1 MARGGAKLHLGRRV
15 FGRPSSG
22 GPAPVVVEDGPT
34 PVVVE
39 DGPAP
44 VVVEDGPTPVG
55 SAPEMSVTFADLVGR
70 IAEIGCDF
78 RASREHNEVVVAVPT
93 QNYVDPHDGERSLLL
108 HVMLQEEGKMLRIC
122 VPEVYAVA
130 EFANRG
136 ALCEAMLAANWRVR
150 VASYVL
156 DESDGEVRVVCDVP
170 LEDGTV
176 TSAQLSRMLTLV
188 AWTVDQFD
196 PVLRKAGNEGKVDF
210 AELDASILKKQ
221 APDARRRKSRSKRE
235 RRELADLIK
244 AAGGVEGLRK
254 LLEEHGL

>member
-1 MARGGAKLHLGRRV
+1 MAL
-15 FGRPSSG
+15 S
-22 GPAPVVVEDGPT
+22 
-34 PVVVE
+34 
-39 DGPAP
+39 
-44 VVVEDGPTPVG
+44 
-55 SAPEMSVTFADLVGR
+55 FADLVGR

-78 RASREHNEVVVAVPT
+78 RASREHSEVVVAVPT
-93 QNYVDPHDGERSLLL
+93 THYIDPHDGEKSLLL
-108 HVMLQEEGKMLRIC
+108 HVMLQEDGKMLRIC

-130 EFANRG
+130 DFAHRG
-136 ALCEAMLAANWRVR
+136 AMAEAMLAANWRVR

-156 DESDGEVRVVCDVP
+156 DESDGEVRVVCDLP
-170 LEDGTV
+170 LEDGSV

-196 PVLRKAGNEGKVDF
+196 PVIRLAGTEGKVDF
-210 AELDASILKKQ
+210 VELDARILQKS
-221 APDARRRKSRSKRE
+221 PEPRRRKSRSKRE

>member
-1 MARGGAKLHLGRRV
+1 MAL
-15 FGRPSSG
+15 
-22 GPAPVVVEDGPT
+22 
-34 PVVVE
+34 
-39 DGPAP
+39 
-44 VVVEDGPTPVG
+44 
-55 SAPEMSVTFADLVGR
+55 TFADLVGR

-78 RASREHNEVVVAVPT
+78 RASREHSEVVVAVPT
-93 QNYVDPHDGERSLLL
+93 TSYVDPHDGEKSLLL
-108 HVMLQEEGKMLRIC
+108 HVMLQEDGKMLRMC

-130 EFANRG
+130 EFAHRG
-136 ALCEAMLAANWRVR
+136 AMSEAMLAANWRVR

-156 DESDGEVRVVCDVP
+156 DESDGEVRVVCDLP

-176 TSAQLSRMLTLV
+176 TATQLSRMLTLV

-196 PVLRKAGNEGKVDF
+196 PVIRTAGNEGKVDF
-210 AELDASILKKQ
+210 ADLDARILQKS
-221 APDARRRKSRSKRE
+221 PEPRRRKSRSKRE

>member
-1 MARGGAKLHLGRRV
+1 
-15 FGRPSSG
+15 
-22 GPAPVVVEDGPT
+22 
-34 PVVVE
+34 
-39 DGPAP
+39 
-44 VVVEDGPTPVG
+44 
-55 SAPEMSVTFADLVGR
+55 MSLSFADLVGR

-78 RASREHNEVVVAVPT
+78 RASREHSEVVVAVPT

-122 VPEVYAVA
+122 VPEVYAIG
-130 EFANRG
+130 EFAHRG
-136 ALCEAMLAANWRVR
+136 ALCEAMVAANWRVR

-156 DESDGEVRVVCDVP
+156 DESDGEVRVVCDMP

-176 TSAQLSRMLTLV
+176 TSGQLSRMLTLV

-196 PVLRKAGNEGKVDF
+196 PVLRRAGTEGKVDF
-210 AELDASILKKQ
+210 TELDASILKQ
-221 APDARRRKSRSKRE
+221 APDPRRRKSRSKRE

>member
-1 MARGGAKLHLGRRV
+1 
-15 FGRPSSG
+15 
-22 GPAPVVVEDGPT
+22 
-34 PVVVE
+34 
-39 DGPAP
+39 
-44 VVVEDGPTPVG
+44 
-55 SAPEMSVTFADLVGR
+55 MSVTFADLVGR

-156 DESDGEVRVVCDVP
+156 DESDGEVRVVCDLP

-196 PVLRKAGNEGKVDF
+196 PVIRLAGTEGKVDF
-210 AELDASILKKQ
+210 VELDARILQKS
-221 APDARRRKSRSKRE
+221 PEPRRRKSRSKRE
-235 RRELADLIK
+235 WRELADLIK

>member
-1 MARGGAKLHLGRRV
+1 MAL
-15 FGRPSSG
+15 
-22 GPAPVVVEDGPT
+22 
-34 PVVVE
+34 
-39 DGPAP
+39 
-44 VVVEDGPTPVG
+44 
-55 SAPEMSVTFADLVGR
+55 TFADLVGR
-70 IAEIGCDF
+70 IADIGCDF

-93 QNYVDPHDGERSLLL
+93 QHYIDPHDGERSLLL

-122 VPEVYAVA
+122 VPEVYQLA
-130 EFANRG
+130 EFAHRG
-136 ALCEAMLAANWRVR
+136 PMCEAMLAANWRVR
-150 VASYVL
+150 VSSYVL

-170 LEDGTV
+170 LEDGIV

-196 PVLRKAGNEGKVDF
+196 PVIRAAGTEGKVDF
-210 AELDASILKKQ
+210 VALDASIMKQ
-221 APDARRRKSRSKRE
+221 APDPRRRKSRSKRE

>member
-1 MARGGAKLHLGRRV
+1 MAL
-15 FGRPSSG
+15 
-22 GPAPVVVEDGPT
+22 
-34 PVVVE
+34 
-39 DGPAP
+39 
-44 VVVEDGPTPVG
+44 
-55 SAPEMSVTFADLVGR
+55 TFADLVGR

-78 RASREHNEVVVAVPT
+78 RASREHSEVVVAVPT
-93 QNYVDPHDGERSLLL
+93 THYVDPHDGEKSLLL
-108 HVMLQEEGKMLRIC
+108 HVMLQEDGKMLRTC

-130 EFANRG
+130 EFAHRG
-136 ALCEAMLAANWRVR
+136 PMAEAMLAANWRVR

-156 DESDGEVRVVCDVP
+156 DESDGEVRVVCDLP

-196 PVLRKAGNEGKVDF
+196 PVIRLAGTEGKVDF
-210 AELDASILKKQ
+210 VELDARILQKS
-221 APDARRRKSRSKRE
+221 PEPRRRKSRSKRE

>member
-1 MARGGAKLHLGRRV
+1 M
-15 FGRPSSG
+15 
-22 GPAPVVVEDGPT
+22 
-34 PVVVE
+34 
-39 DGPAP
+39 
-44 VVVEDGPTPVG
+44 
-55 SAPEMSVTFADLVGR
+55 
-70 IAEIGCDF
+70 
-78 RASREHNEVVVAVPT
+78 AVPT
-93 QNYVDPHDGERSLLL
+93 QHYVDPHDGERSLLL
-108 HVMLQEEGKMLRIC
+108 HVMLQEEGRMLRIC
-122 VPEVYAVA
+122 VPEVYSIA

-136 ALCEAMLAANWRVR
+136 PMCEATAAANWRVR

-156 DESDGEVRVVCDVP
+156 DESDGEIRVVCDHP

-196 PVLRKAGNEGKVDF
+196 PVIRVAGTEGRVDF
-210 AELDASILKKQ
+210 AELDSRILQKH
-221 APDARRRKSRSKRE
+221 AEPRRRKSRSKRE

>member
-1 MARGGAKLHLGRRV
+1 MAL
-15 FGRPSSG
+15 
-22 GPAPVVVEDGPT
+22 
-34 PVVVE
+34 
-39 DGPAP
+39 
-44 VVVEDGPTPVG
+44 
-55 SAPEMSVTFADLVGR
+55 TFADLVGR

-78 RASREHNEVVVAVPT
+78 RASREHSEVVVAVPT
-93 QNYVDPHDGERSLLL
+93 TNYVDPHDGEKSLLL
-108 HVMLQEEGKMLRIC
+108 HVMLQEDGKMLRMC

-130 EFANRG
+130 EFAHRG
-136 ALCEAMLAANWRVR
+136 AMSEAMLAANWRVR

-156 DESDGEVRVVCDVP
+156 DESDGEVRVVCDLP

-176 TSAQLSRMLTLV
+176 TAAQLSRMLTLV

-196 PVLRKAGNEGKVDF
+196 PVIRTAGNEGKVDF
-210 AELDASILKKQ
+210 ADLDARILQKS
-221 APDARRRKSRSKRE
+221 PEPRRRKSRSKRE